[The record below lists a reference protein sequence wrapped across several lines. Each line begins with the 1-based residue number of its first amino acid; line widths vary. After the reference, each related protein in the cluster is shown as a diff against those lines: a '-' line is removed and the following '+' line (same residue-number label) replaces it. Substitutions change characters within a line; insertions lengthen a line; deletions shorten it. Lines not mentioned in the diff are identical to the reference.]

1 METPVLW
8 QFAFSHF
15 NEKVRWALD
24 YKGIP
29 HVRRSVPIGLHLPIM
44 RRLTGQ
50 TETPVLFVGGQ
61 RLVDSTRI
69 IAALERLRPEPAL
82 YPSNPAE
89 RARALE
95 IEEYFDEEIG
105 HPLRKAVLHE
115 IFTDPDYTAALFCM
129 GQPRWVRRG
138 FRLLVDRLIEVY
150 RLRADVTPESAA
162 HGRERVLAGLAR
174 IEAELRPSGYL
185 VGDRFS
191 SADLTCAALCYPLV
205 VPPQFPELGGRW
217 PAACVRYRNTLAH
230 RRGFQWVAEMYRR
243 HRGPS
248 MAVTTRGATLAVLS
262 PLVRLRPASVPA

>member
-1 METPVLW
+1 MADPVLW

-29 HVRRSVPIGLHLPIM
+29 HVRRSVPLGVHLPIM

-50 TETPVLFVGGQ
+50 TGTPVLVLDGQ

-69 IAALERLRPEPAL
+69 IAALERWQPEPAL
-82 YPSNPAE
+82 YPSTPAE
-89 RARALE
+89 RTRALE
-95 IEEYFDEEIG
+95 IEEYFDEQIG
-105 HPLRKAVLHE
+105 QPLRKAVLHE
-115 IFTDPDYTAALFCM
+115 ILTDPAYTAALFGM
-129 GQPRWVRRG
+129 GQPRWLQRAI
-138 FRLLVDRLIEVY
+138 RLGVHRLIEVY
-150 RLRADVTPESAA
+150 RVRGDVTPESAA
-162 HGRERVLAGLAR
+162 HGRERIRDGLAR

-185 VGDRFS
+185 VGDRFGL
-191 SADLTCAALCYPLV
+191 ADLTCAALCYPLV
-205 VPPQFPELGGRW
+205 VPPLFPELGSRL

-248 MAVTTRGATLAVLS
+248 MAMATRASSLTVLS
-262 PLVRLRPASVPA
+262 PLLRQRAVRAPA